1 MPTVIEDRSC
11 RDEQIENMI
20 HDAFGYHPSNERV
33 NPVEEV
39 VPPSNQTTNDNLKE
53 LHELMRD
60 GEQKLYDGC
69 DKDNVV

>member
-33 NPVEEV
+33 DPVEEV
-39 VPPSNQTTNDNLKE
+39 VPNEGSGQLSPEVASRSTPSLNND
-53 LHELMRD
+53 
-60 GEQKLYDGC
+60 
-69 DKDNVV
+69 